1 MEPPAA
7 SSAAEPDGGVQNLAE
22 LADPTRRQLYEFL
35 THIGRPVRRD
45 EAAEG
50 VGITRALAAYHL
62 DRLADAG
69 LLAVTYKRP
78 AGRSGPGAGRPAKR
92 YHPTSGDIHLTIPPR
107 NYPFVAQLLADVV
120 GKHPD
125 THPTLMCAAHQE
137 GKNTGTKRVALIE
150 QLRASGYEP
159 YRNADGD
166 ICLRNCPFHPL
177 ATRHTELVC
186 TMNVEFLRGLLQ
198 GRGEEPSRARL
209 SAKPNQCCVVI
220 TPHGKE
226 AA

>member
-50 VGITRALAAYHL
+50 IGITRALAAYHL

-78 AGRSGPGAGRPAKR
+78 AGRSGPGAGRPAKHYQR
-92 YHPTSGDIHLTIPPR
+92 APGEM
-107 NYPFVAQLLADVV
+107 ADRKSVV
-120 GKHPD
+120 
-125 THPTLMCAAHQE
+125 
-137 GKNTGTKRVALIE
+137 
-150 QLRASGYEP
+150 
-159 YRNADGD
+159 
-166 ICLRNCPFHPL
+166 
-177 ATRHTELVC
+177 
-186 TMNVEFLRGLLQ
+186 
-198 GRGEEPSRARL
+198 
-209 SAKPNQCCVVI
+209 
-220 TPHGKE
+220 
-226 AA
+226 